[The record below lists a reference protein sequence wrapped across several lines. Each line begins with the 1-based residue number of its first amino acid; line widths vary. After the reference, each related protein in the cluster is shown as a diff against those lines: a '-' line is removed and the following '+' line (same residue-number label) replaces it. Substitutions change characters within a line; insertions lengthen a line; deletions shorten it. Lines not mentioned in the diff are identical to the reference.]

1 MGRIQK
7 RKKMSTSEDVEKVR
21 KAAHI
26 FLVIE
31 PLIGGPVFIYPEA
44 RGVGT

>member
-7 RKKMSTSEDVEKVR
+7 RKKMSSTEDVEKVR

-31 PLIGGPVFIYPEA
+31 PLIGGPVLMYLED